1 LPVVGGSSGGRGTV
15 GIAVITGMAG
25 EATVAAV
32 VTMGVAW
39 EAMEVAAEATNVVWE
54 VVVMVAMT
62 ATAGSWSRQLQ
73 LHMFDCN
80 CC

>member
-1 LPVVGGSSGGRGTV
+1 V
-15 GIAVITGMAG
+15 GIAVITSMAG

-54 VVVMVAMT
+54 VAVMVAMT
-62 ATAGSWSRQLQ
+62 ATAGSWSR
-73 LHMFDCN
+73 
-80 CC
+80 